1 MVDIRDDLRST
12 GSCRMS
18 FRTLLCVAIAAA
30 LTGCATQEPFVHPLA
45 ASEARALR
53 QPAIYIAI
61 PQKKLEAQYLWATA
75 PQPQSVYPVQVPA
88 PASGPAPSAGTMLAA
103 GLVAGLVVYG
113 LQQHDKHEAIDAEQK
128 YLVTVQH
135 SLQGYDPRAA
145 IEQQLAASLRQQPWG
160 QGSVVHVVAKLPQSD
175 AGKGD
180 NAQIYVDY
188 ALSPDFSELVM
199 RATVAISHQTRTS
212 GGGSAHTVVYR
223 NRLIYLSD
231 PAVLPAKTAA
241 DKQHLYARAMDHW
254 DAKAVDA
261 EIARLN
267 REGADEN
274 NGEARHRMQEKL
286 RVHNLAVRD
295 ALADQWTGV
304 QAMRFRTAYWAA
316 NDAQPIRQAI
326 ARGTRTLA
334 ELLAKGLRAAQPVAG
349 QAPAVAGHAGH
360 LGTLP
365 DGEIITD
372 TAYGVVAHDS
382 KAGISP
388 FVWAYPVTP

>member
-1 MVDIRDDLRST
+1 
-12 GSCRMS
+12 MS
-18 FRTLLCVAIAAA
+18 VRTLLCAAMAAA
-30 LTGCATQEPFVHPLA
+30 LAGCATQEPFVHPLA

-53 QPAIYIAI
+53 QPAIYISI

-75 PQPQSVYPVQVPA
+75 QQPQGVIPVQVPV
-88 PASGPAPSAGTMLAA
+88 PANEPAPSAGTMLAA

-113 LQQHDKHEAIDAEQK
+113 LEQHDKHEAIDAERK

-135 SLQGYDPRAA
+135 PLQGYDPRAA

-160 QGSVVHVVAKLPQSD
+160 QGSVVHVVAKPPQND

-199 RATVAISHQTRTS
+199 RATVAISRRTRTS
-212 GGGSAHTVVYR
+212 AGGSAHTVVYR

-231 PAVLPAKTAA
+231 PAVMPPKTAA
-241 DKQHLYARAMDHW
+241 DKQRLYARAMARW

-267 REGADEN
+267 REGADES

-286 RVHNLAVRD
+286 RAHDLALKN
-295 ALADQWTGV
+295 ALADQWTGA
-304 QAMRFRTAYWAA
+304 QAMRFRAAYWAA
-316 NDAQPIRQAI
+316 NDARPVRQAI
-326 ARGTRTLA
+326 TEGTRTLA
-334 ELLAKGLRAAQPVAG
+334 ELLAEDLRAARPLQPAADH
-349 QAPAVAGHAGH
+349 APADASHAGH
-360 LGTLP
+360 PGTLP
-365 DGEIITD
+365 GGEIVTG

-382 KAGISP
+382 RAEISP
-388 FVWAYPVTP
+388 FVWAFPVTP